1 LFRDKTPLVNLGYG
15 ISSRDIPETSD
26 EQKNPNPNSGLIA
39 RALDDKPI
47 VKYISTMVAT
57 LAATAASTLLLSKGG
72 IKLAKTIQQ
81 RADAGSKLGR
91 TLVQNVTQIRK
102 TLDEYEGLVRYVD
115 DSVADPYT
123 KLIYQLAD
131 GKVRKPTLTRQVGP
145 DFVSDGTM
153 WMSRKEFRAIR
164 AGRQPVAEWGYRD
177 ELQTRLIRSARNLPL
192 TMPSMY
198 LVQKG
203 LTDKIFGDSNN
214 DQKVKWYNPVDVIT
228 DFVKQSTL
236 NITSLIIPETVAGA
250 GVKRLKQ
257 LADAPY
263 QDFPLPLSRNQL
275 KTANKIADIK
285 TILMSFGQDS
295 SKIIQEASRISNSAA
310 YAFNTSFAEAQRKEG
325 GVVFSLHQAR
335 RGAAAARTAS
345 KKSGE
350 GKLARA
356 AKTARA
362 YLFGYANESDDQLM
376 VPRYGKFELKEKTQG
391 FIDTIPTLRGFT
403 IGAREFRQQFKT
415 SKRAYDVISGALSY
429 DEALRRSGGDITQ
442 AADTLTRTIQNLKKQ
457 HTSRFSNLVYS
468 SLNARSLVDSDGEI
482 TKVGQ
487 FTREFENNA
496 YLRAVTQSLVRRG
509 IDKDVAEDFVDGI
522 QINQLLSQFDKTR
535 NISERITYGI
545 KKINV
550 STDDEFFQA
559 VSERAKKDL
568 GKKAKNLSSEILKV
582 SFKEADVPFTS
593 ELYRNSLRLQATSA
607 FEDVDKNIIVPHA
620 NLISRPQKA
629 LYEDFTG
636 VITPQKMSFLS
647 RKAAQKLGIKLI
659 ESDGAYTSDRY
670 IAAELAKRGLDAS
683 DASQLRGFL
692 VDNKLMTP
700 ASNMGGFNIFGL
712 REISIDKA
720 FDRRIFESFDDKS
733 RAEARRLYGQVA
745 LQDPVSKTIGY
756 SALTGVYETASG
768 SIVDTTRIRSGA
780 KSFLNALTEG
790 YGIPIVKFNPLQL
803 LGFGGPKGINPD
815 TEIQFLRGTARQ
827 DFLADRANR
836 PDVYAWVNQKSG
848 IFGNVGKIFG
858 IKRSISGA
866 DVQEFSGLY
875 KRFSS
880 IETDLYSR
888 AARLASGREQERDST
903 LTGGSRSRLEK
914 IKSLFD
920 VDEEQPSSL
929 FRRAGRFLER
939 KKDIQNPVVFAR
951 LLDKKTINIGRGK
964 TLSLVEVD
972 GSPAVVNELGETV
985 FDADEVTKA
994 FDAFREEQTS
1004 RRATPLPIIAEYT
1017 KKTALNL
1024 RQLNIKGI
1032 DTPLSEIADDE
1043 LLEAVTSLENIYGI
1057 TASEIRASG
1066 RDPIGLT
1073 RAMKFVKNLSE
1084 EIDSLST
1091 DLIKHRSP
1099 TISTRQ
1105 DYLRNA
1111 INRVLIEITAYKEYD
1126 GDPAKIA
1133 AKIEE
1138 ILQILKKTGR
1148 ISSDQL
1154 AEARAAALEN
1164 IFDIFS
1170 YQTYNPANQFGKNQQ
1185 AALASIIRTREQN
1198 PEFAKALSGLSK
1210 PFSTQT
1216 ISNVGATGSGR
1227 LTSLVRPFFK
1237 KTFGVAPYEL
1247 ADSAVNPLGNARTTF
1262 VPTFGSQLDRAVR
1275 GETTFGRVLAN
1286 TVGLTS
1292 YSSPDTFSAASIPA
1306 IHLSDRINRYFGT
1319 VGLSVDADKYS
1330 SPLSFFAGGI
1340 IGKRV
1345 APLYV
1350 GGALALGADRTI
1362 GGLTQE
1368 RDDRGERVY
1377 SPFFLSKA
1385 ARGAVELQS
1394 LASGLVPGGMGY
1406 EEKREQLLEGEVPVR
1421 QGRYWPLGVTPF
1433 AGGKVQYYRPSY
1445 YRRMKSGSTYTSD
1458 AFESPIE
1465 RLAYGYDFSPLR
1477 PFDPYRFERENYFDR
1492 PYPVTGE
1499 YFTGPFGPITP
1510 ALNMTIGRLLKPQ
1523 IPMHQQEVSQAL
1535 SQYIPAG
1542 DAGAFDP
1549 SGLLS
1554 SGRVSPIYGAQ
1565 TGGVGGAAAA
1575 VLGDSAPSAP
1585 VVSLQIGSYNN
1596 SLAAGAAPLNTAI
1609 NMSRNTIAAANQQY
1623 VQSFQYGPPPV
1634 PGYIPPSIVPSGAP
1648 TTTQSLAFQ
1657 SQEFSF
1663 RMQEMAGIYGF
1674 GLGSLRETFGFGN
1687 ADFQPNVPVLQSAA
1701 KAYGSTRSFW
1711 DLNLGGLGDV
1721 PASESTLELSEITR
1735 RFIPKERTDI
1745 TYLNPIRNTMGM
1757 KYPFLPGSDYFI
1769 NFQTGDPFSKIQEG
1783 ELRLPGVAYERLNPL
1798 RRDYES
1804 PVTQLD
1810 ILADVAP
1817 YSRQFRSLDRTLNMG
1832 NLEPSER
1839 VEVENIRAQ
1848 VAQTTKRN
1856 EFSPYKYK
1864 HASAEE
1870 LGISR
1875 SAKMVGQMG
1884 EYLAHRDTFINTK
1897 FFPNRTARED
1907 WERRNVYGNSFP
1919 EWNSPIES
1927 FIKPIYNKST
1937 QRNPLTA
1944 GLITAGIGALFGRR
1958 ATTRAV
1964 GALVGFTTGTAY
1976 SAYNNAKEVFTG
1988 ERFIPKERK
1997 KQMALEEYTDILSY
2011 VKNRSLAAQA
2021 SQVGDSVSAN
2031 QFNQAARRTM
2041 YGADL
2046 YGSSVDT
2053 LSLAVPK
2060 RKREHFRSMIQE
2072 QNPEERERI
2081 LSTAPRLERRFY
2093 QAAWGMP
2100 VEEKPDLTEFF
2111 SRHELPD
2118 LSWEGWHPNTN
2129 MEHIKIKMGQSMG
2142 INMSQMGYYPQQIRE
2157 ANLTNP
2163 SYPSF
2168 SAQENQ
2174 ASIAARL
2181 RMLMARNGIPG
2192 SVMPVQNND
2201 NQSSIN
2207 ISAGIL

>member
-15 ISSRDIPETSD
+15 VTSRDIPATSN
-26 EQKNPNPNSGLIA
+26 EEKNPNPNSGFIA

-47 VKYISTMVAT
+47 VKYISTTVAT
-57 LAATAASTLLLSKGG
+57 LAATYAASRTFSKGG
-72 IKLAKTIQQ
+72 IKLAKTIQKS
-81 RADAGSKLGR
+81 ADSGSQVGR
-91 TLVQNVTQIRK
+91 TFVQNAAQIRK
-102 TLDEYEGLVRYVD
+102 ALDNLEGINRYVEGFT
-115 DSVADPYT
+115 DPYSR
-123 KLIYQLAD
+123 LIYQSAD
-131 GKVRKPTLTRQVGP
+131 GKVIKPQLTRLAGP

-153 WMSRKEFRAIR
+153 WMTRKEFKSIR

-177 ELQTRLIRSARNLPL
+177 ELQTRLARGARSLPL
-192 TMPSMY
+192 MLPSTY
-198 LVQKG
+198 LVQRG
-203 LTDKIFGDSNN
+203 LTDPIFGNSEDRE
-214 DQKVKWYNPVDVIT
+214 KVKWYNPVDVIT

-236 NITSLIIPETVAGA
+236 NITSILLPEAVAGA
-250 GVKRLKQ
+250 SIKRLRQ

-263 QDFPLPLSRNQL
+263 QDFPLPLSREQL

-295 SKIIQEASRISNSAA
+295 SKIIQEASRISNSAS

-325 GVVFSLHQAR
+325 GVVFSLNQAR
-335 RGAAAARTAS
+335 RGAAAARAAS
-345 KKSGE
+345 ERSGE
-350 GKLARA
+350 GKLART
-356 AKTARA
+356 AKIARS
-362 YLFGYANESDDQLM
+362 YLFGYANKSDDILM
-376 VPRYGKFELKEKTQG
+376 VPGYGEFGAKEKTQG
-391 FIDTIPTLRGFT
+391 FIDTIPTLKGFT
-403 IGAREFRQQFKT
+403 TGAREFRQQFKT
-415 SKRAYDVISGALSY
+415 SRRAYDVISGALSY
-429 DEALRRSGGDITQ
+429 DEALRRSGGDITE
-442 AADTLTRTIQNLKKQ
+442 AADTLTRTIQSIKKQ

-468 SLNARSLVDSDGEI
+468 SLNARSIVDSDGEV

-496 YLRAVTQSLVRRG
+496 YLRTLQQSLVRRG
-509 IDKDVAEDFVDGI
+509 IDKDVAADFVGGI
-522 QINQLLSQFDKTR
+522 QVNQLLTQFDKTR
-535 NISERITYGI
+535 NISERITFGI

-550 STDDEFFQA
+550 STNDEFFEA
-559 VSERAKKDL
+559 ISERAKKDL
-568 GKKAKNLSSEILKV
+568 GKKAKNLSPEILRA
-582 SFKEADVPFTS
+582 SFRQADAPFTS
-593 ELYRNSLRLQATSA
+593 ELYRNTLRAQATSA
-607 FEDVDKNIIVPHA
+607 FKDVEKNIIVPHA

-636 VITPQKMSFLS
+636 AITPQKMSFLS

-670 IAAELAKRGLDAS
+670 IATELAKRGLDAS
-683 DASQLRGFL
+683 DASQLKGFL

-712 REISIDKA
+712 KEISIDKA
-720 FDRRIFESFDDKS
+720 FDRGIFESFDDKS

-768 SIVDTTRIRSGA
+768 RIVDTTRIRSGA
-780 KSFLNALTEG
+780 KSFLNSLTEG

-803 LGFGGPKGINPD
+803 FGFGGPKGVNPD

-827 DFLADRANR
+827 DFVAGKANR
-836 PDVYAWVNQKSG
+836 PDVYAWVNQRSG
-848 IFGNVGKIFG
+848 IFGNVGKLFG
-858 IKRSISGA
+858 VTSTTTGA
-866 DVQEFSGLY
+866 DVDELSGLY

-888 AARLASGREQERDST
+888 AARLASGREQETDSA
-903 LTGGSRSRLEK
+903 LTGGTRSRLEK
-914 IKSLFD
+914 IKALFD

-929 FRRAGRFLER
+929 FRKAGRFVGR

-951 LLDKKTINIGRGK
+951 LLDEKTINIGRGK

-985 FDADEVTKA
+985 FDSDEVTRA
-994 FDAFREEQTS
+994 FDAFREQQTS
-1004 RRATPLPIIAEYT
+1004 RRGTPLPIISEYT
-1017 KKTALNL
+1017 EKLEL
-1024 RQLNIKGI
+1024 PRLNIKGI

-1043 LLEAVTSLENIYGI
+1043 LLDAVASLENIYGI
-1057 TASEIRASG
+1057 TASEIRSEG
-1066 RDPIGLT
+1066 KDPIGLT
-1073 RAMKFVKNLSE
+1073 RAMKFVTNLSE
-1084 EIDSLST
+1084 EVESLST

-1111 INRVLIEITAYKEYD
+1111 INKVLIEITAYDKYG
-1126 GDPAKIA
+1126 GDPGKIA
-1133 AKIEE
+1133 SKIEE
-1138 ILQILKKTGR
+1138 ALQVLKRTGR

-1164 IFDIFS
+1164 IFDLFS
-1170 YQTYNPANQFGKNQQ
+1170 YQTYNPAAQFGKNQQ
-1185 AALASIIRTREQN
+1185 AALSSIIKKREQS

-1227 LTSLVRPFFK
+1227 LTALVRPFFK
-1237 KTFGVAPYEL
+1237 KNFGVAPYEL
-1247 ADSAVNPLGNARTTF
+1247 ADNAVNPLGNARTTF
-1262 VPTFGSQLDRAVR
+1262 VPTFGSQLDRAAR

-1292 YSSPDTFSAASIPA
+1292 YSSPDTFSAASIPS

-1340 IGKRV
+1340 VGKRV

-1385 ARGAVELQS
+1385 ARGAVEVQS
-1394 LASGLVPGGMGY
+1394 LASGLTPGGMGY
-1406 EEKREQLLEGEVPVR
+1406 EEKKEQLLEGEVPVR

-1445 YRRMKSGSTYTSD
+1445 YRRMQSGSTYTSD
-1458 AFESPIE
+1458 AFGSPIE

-1477 PFDPYRFERENYFDR
+1477 PFDPYRFEREHYFDR

-1499 YFTGPFGPITP
+1499 YFTGPFGAITP
-1510 ALNMTIGRLLKPQ
+1510 ALNMTIGRLLKPAVQ
-1523 IPMHQQEVSQAL
+1523 MHQQEVSQAL
-1535 SQYIPAG
+1535 SQYVPAG
-1542 DAGAFDP
+1542 YGGAFDP

-1554 SGRVSPIYGAQ
+1554 SGRVSPTYEARI
-1565 TGGVGGAAAA
+1565 GGGGGAAFGA
-1575 VLGDSAPSAP
+1575 GRPSGP
-1585 VVSLQIGSYNN
+1585 ITGLQIGNYN
-1596 SLAAGAAPLNTAI
+1596 SSIAGAAGQLNTA
-1609 NMSRNTIAAANQQY
+1609 RNISYSAIATANQGY
-1623 VQSFQYGPPPV
+1623 TQSGQYGPPPV
-1634 PGYIPPSIVPSGAP
+1634 PGYIPPSIAPAGAP
-1648 TTTQSLAFQ
+1648 ISVSSTAFQ
-1657 SQEFSF
+1657 KTELGY

-1674 GLGSLRETFGFGN
+1674 GFSSFRESFGFGSG
-1687 ADFQPNVPVLQSAA
+1687 DLQPNVAVLQSAA

-1745 TYLNPIRNTMGM
+1745 TYLNPIKNTMGM

-1798 RRDYES
+1798 TKNYDS
-1804 PVTQLD
+1804 PVTQLN

-1839 VEVENIRAQ
+1839 VQVQNIRAQ
-1848 VAQTTKRN
+1848 VEQTTKRN

-1864 HASAEE
+1864 YASAEE
-1870 LGISR
+1870 LGISS
-1875 SAKMVGQMG
+1875 SAKAIGQMG

-1897 FFPNRTARED
+1897 FFPNRTAQED

-1937 QRNPLTA
+1937 QRNPLSA
-1944 GLITAGIGALFGRR
+1944 GLITAGIGALFGRGPKER
-1958 ATTRAV
+1958 AI
-1964 GALVGFTTGTAY
+1964 GSLIGLTTGMAF
-1976 SAYNNAKEVFTG
+1976 SAFHNVKEAFTG

-1997 KQMALEEYTDILSY
+1997 KQMALEEYTDIISY
-2011 VKNRSLAAQA
+2011 VKNKSLATQAAQA
-2021 SQVGDSVSAN
+2021 GDMASAN
-2031 QFNQAARRTM
+2031 QFTQAAKRTM

-2060 RKREHFRSMIQE
+2060 RKREHFREMI
-2072 QNPEERERI
+2072 NAPVEERERI
-2081 LSTAPRLERRFY
+2081 LSTAPRLERRIY

-2129 MEHIKIKMGQSMG
+2129 IDHIKIKMGQSMG

-2168 SAQENQ
+2168 SAQESQ
-2174 ASIAARL
+2174 SAVAARL
-2181 RMLMARNGIPG
+2181 RMLMSRNGISG
-2192 SVMPVQNND
+2192 SVMPVQNNSG
-2201 NQSSIN
+2201 QSSIN
-2207 ISAGIL
+2207 ISAGIF